1 LPLTREISAGCASKG
16 ARPPGSAGR
25 REAAKAVAWRPVEAA
40 LGGDSKRGVRGLV
53 DRAVVLVDRIDCRS
67 RQAAHGPR
75 DPGRIAR
82 VIVEWPSLS
91 VREHRWGE
99 RAPEAGSRRQSRE
112 IGGGRCLRMW
122 AEHMSMEGASGRES
136 SLC

>member
-1 LPLTREISAGCASKG
+1 MGFTSRSCPWPVKSRLAVLRKERGHPAPQDDEK
-16 ARPPGSAGR
+16 R
-25 REAAKAVAWRPVEAA
+25 RKPSLGGLAEAA
-40 LGGDSKRGVRGLV
+40 LGGDPLRGVRGLV

-91 VREHRWGE
+91 VREHRRGE

-112 IGGGRCLRMW
+112 IGGGRCLRM
-122 AEHMSMEGASGRES
+122 
-136 SLC
+136 